1 MEKQKESASIINKS
15 KKIELKSGDSKKYEF
30 EFINQTTTL
39 RIEAKSFN
47 EMLPEIYFN
56 EFTLEDIKKVKFFND
71 EYESIDECLSEIFD
85 RLDRNETKL
94 EVGKDELNIIVPLY
108 SKKYPEIRFLL
119 KKEEKSDNVKFC
131 ELFELVKK
139 MKAEQE
145 TEVKSLKEKIKYL
158 EDLLKIKKE
167 TEKKNEDFNGSI
179 VSIKCFG
186 DNEFDD
192 YFDTNLP
199 DKKKIDFSFSVS
211 CKDEK
216 DIHLAL
222 ASFMGGKKDV
232 YGDNADDIN
241 CRIKKNKLFIDLLF
255 KIYEEEKDED
265 MFTDIKNEYK
275 LYNLFL
281 ALGQNLTIKIKAF
294 PKIFTEEYDK
304 EKFLE
309 ILLDTELEFENMS
322 PQIQLFT
329 YHFLEIIKEIYIF
342 KKGFPKSLFTDIFM
356 NVMNGKSTYKIPQR
370 LINEFE
376 NDGPDFLKEIFDFF
390 KSFFEEFPVKFA
402 RLQEFK
408 DYKIIDYNDI
418 SFYIVS
424 PLHKAGINFNFKIPG
439 LNEYFDKIILEE
451 KEKEKEQNYIK
462 LI

>member
-1 MEKQKESASIINKS
+1 MEKSIEKTSIINKS
-15 KKIELKSGDSKKYEF
+15 KKIELKSGDNKKYEF
-30 EFINQTTTL
+30 EFINKTTTL

-47 EMLPEIYFN
+47 DMLPEIYFN

-71 EYESIDECLSEIFD
+71 DYESIDECLSEIFD
-85 RLDRNETKL
+85 RLDRNEAKL
-94 EVGKDELNIIVPLY
+94 EMGKDGLNIIVPLY

-119 KKEEKSDNVKFC
+119 KKEEKSDNVKYC

-145 TEVKSLKEKIKYL
+145 TEVKSLKEKINYL

-167 TEKKNEDFNGSI
+167 REKKNEDFNGSI

-186 DNEFDD
+186 ANEFDN

-199 DKKKIDFSFSVS
+199 DKKKSVFSFSVS

-222 ASFMGGKKDV
+222 ASFIGGKKDV
-232 YGDNADDIN
+232 YGPSADDIN
-241 CRIKKNKLFIDLLF
+241 CRIKKNKLFIDLLSERN
-255 KIYEEEKDED
+255 EEVG
-265 MFTDIKNEYK
+265 MFTDINFK

-281 ALGQNLTIKIKAF
+281 ALGQNLNIKIKAF

-329 YHFLEIIKEIYIF
+329 YHFLEIIKEIDGF
-342 KKGFPKSLFTDIFM
+342 KKGFPKSLFTDIFI
-356 NVMNGKSTYKIPQR
+356 NVMNGKPIYKISQR

-376 NDGPDFLKEIFDFF
+376 NDEEDFLKVIFDGFKRFF
-390 KSFFEEFPVKFA
+390 VEFPVKFA
-402 RLQEFK
+402 HLQEFK

-418 SFYIVS
+418 CFYILS

-439 LNEYFDKIILEE
+439 LNEYFDKIISEE
-451 KEKEKEQNYIK
+451 KKNSN
-462 LI
+462 

>member
-1 MEKQKESASIINKS
+1 MEKPIEKTSIINKN
-15 KKIELKSGDSKKYEF
+15 KKIELKSGDNKKYEF
-30 EFINQTTTL
+30 EFINKTTTL

-47 EMLPEIYFN
+47 DMLPEIYFN
-56 EFTLEDIKKVKFFND
+56 EFTLEDIKKVKYFND
-71 EYESIDECLSEIFD
+71 DYESIDECLSEIFD
-85 RLDRNETKL
+85 RLDNNEPKL
-94 EVGKDELNIIVPLY
+94 EMGKDGLYIIVPL
-108 SKKYPEIRFLL
+108 SKRYEIRFLL
-119 KKEEKSDNVKFC
+119 KKEEKSDNVKYC

-145 TEVKSLKEKIKYL
+145 TEVKSLKEKINYL
-158 EDLLKIKKE
+158 EDLLKIKKKRR
-167 TEKKNEDFNGSI
+167 KKNEDFNGSI

-186 DNEFDD
+186 ANEFDE
-192 YFDTNLP
+192 YFDMNLP
-199 DKKKIDFSFSVS
+199 DKKKFDFSFSVS

-232 YGDNADDIN
+232 YGGDSADDIN
-241 CRIKKNKLFIDLLF
+241 CRIKKNKLFIDLLSER
-255 KIYEEEKDED
+255 YEEEEG

-281 ALGQNLTIKIKAF
+281 GLGQNLNIKIKAF

-342 KKGFPKSLFTDIFM
+342 TKGFPKSLFTDIFM
-356 NVMNGKSTYKIPQR
+356 NVMNGKSTYKISQR

-376 NDGPDFLKEIFDFF
+376 NDKEDFIKEIFDYF
-390 KSFFEEFPVKFA
+390 KSVLVEFPVRFVLLQKFK
-402 RLQEFK
+402 E
-408 DYKIIDYNDI
+408 YKIIDFNDI
-418 SFYIVS
+418 CFYIIS
-424 PLHKAGINFNFKIPG
+424 PLHKAGISFNFKIPG
-439 LNEYFDKIILEE
+439 LNEYFDKIISEE
-451 KEKEKEQNYIK
+451 KKK
-462 LI
+462 

>member
-1 MEKQKESASIINKS
+1 MEKPIEKTSIINKN
-15 KKIELKSGDSKKYEF
+15 KKIELKSGDNKKYEF
-30 EFINQTTTL
+30 EFINKTTTL

-47 EMLPEIYFN
+47 DMLPEIYFN
-56 EFTLEDIKKVKFFND
+56 EFTLEDIKKIRFFND
-71 EYESIDECLSEIFD
+71 YESIDECLSEIFD

-94 EVGKDELNIIVPLY
+94 EMGKDGLYIIVPLY

-119 KKEEKSDNVKFC
+119 KKEEKSDNVKYC

-145 TEVKSLKEKIKYL
+145 KEVKSLKEKINYL

-167 TEKKNEDFNGSI
+167 REKKNEDFNGSI

-186 DNEFDD
+186 ANEFDD
-192 YFDTNLP
+192 YFDMNLP
-199 DKKKIDFSFSVS
+199 DKKKPYFSFSVS

-232 YGDNADDIN
+232 YGDTADSIN
-241 CRIKKNKLFIDLLF
+241 CRIKNNKLFIDL
-255 KIYEEEKDED
+255 IGEYEEEEEKEGI
-265 MFTDIKNEYK
+265 FSEIKNEYK
-275 LYNLFL
+275 LYNLLL
-281 ALGQNLTIKIKAF
+281 ALGQNLNIKIKAF

-329 YHFLEIIKEIYIF
+329 YHFLEIIKEVYIF
-342 KKGFPKSLFTDIFM
+342 KRGFPKSLFTDIFI
-356 NVMNGKSTYKIPQR
+356 NVMNGNSTYKISQR
-370 LINEFE
+370 LINEFDKE
-376 NDGPDFLKEIFDFF
+376 DFLKEIFDGF
-390 KSFFEEFPVKFA
+390 KGFAEDFPVKFVH
-402 RLQEFK
+402 LQEFK
-408 DYKIIDYNDI
+408 DYKIIDFNDLC
-418 SFYIVS
+418 FYLLS

-439 LNEYFDKIILEE
+439 LNEYFDKIISEE
-451 KEKEKEQNYIK
+451 KKNSN
-462 LI
+462 

>member
-1 MEKQKESASIINKS
+1 MEKPIEKTSIINKN
-15 KKIELKSGDSKKYEF
+15 KKIELKSGDNKKYEF
-30 EFINQTTTL
+30 EFINKTTTL

-47 EMLPEIYFN
+47 DMLPEIYFN
-56 EFTLEDIKKVKFFND
+56 EFTLEDIKKVKYFND
-71 EYESIDECLSEIFD
+71 DYESIDECLSEIFD
-85 RLDRNETKL
+85 RLDNNESKL
-94 EVGKDELNIIVPLY
+94 EMGKDGLYIIVPL
-108 SKKYPEIRFLL
+108 SKRYEIRFLL
-119 KKEEKSDNVKFC
+119 KKEEKSDNVKYC

-145 TEVKSLKEKIKYL
+145 TEVKSLKEKINYL

-167 TEKKNEDFNGSI
+167 KGKKNEEFNGSI

-186 DNEFDD
+186 ANEFDN

-199 DKKKIDFSFSVS
+199 DKKKPYFSFSVS

-222 ASFMGGKKDV
+222 ASFIGGKRDV
-232 YGDNADDIN
+232 YGDNADSIN
-241 CRIKKNKLFIDLLF
+241 CRIKKNKLFIDL
-255 KIYEEEKDED
+255 IGEYIEEEEKEGI
-265 MFTDIKNEYK
+265 FTDIKNEYK

-281 ALGQNLTIKIKAF
+281 GLGQNLTIKIKAF

-329 YHFLEIIKEIYIF
+329 YHFLEIIKEIYGF
-342 KKGFPKSLFTDIFM
+342 NKGFPKSLFTDIFI
-356 NVMNGKSTYKIPQR
+356 NVMNGNSTYKISQR

-376 NDGPDFLKEIFDFF
+376 NDKGDLLKEIFDGF
-390 KSFFEEFPVKFA
+390 KGIVEEFPVKFA
-402 RLQEFK
+402 HLQKFK
-408 DYKIIDYNDI
+408 DYKIIDFNDI
-418 SFYIVS
+418 CFYILS

-439 LNEYFDKIILEE
+439 LNEYFDKIISEE
-451 KEKEKEQNYIK
+451 KKNSN
-462 LI
+462 

>member
-1 MEKQKESASIINKS
+1 MEKPIEKTSIINKN
-15 KKIELKSGDSKKYEF
+15 KKIELKSGDNKKYEF
-30 EFINQTTTL
+30 EFINKTTTL

-47 EMLPEIYFN
+47 DMLPEIYFN
-56 EFTLEDIKKVKFFND
+56 EFTLEDIKKVKYFND
-71 EYESIDECLSEIFD
+71 DYESIDECLSEIFD
-85 RLDRNETKL
+85 RLDNNEPKL
-94 EVGKDELNIIVPLY
+94 EMGKDGLYIIVPL
-108 SKKYPEIRFLL
+108 SKRYEIRFLL
-119 KKEEKSDNVKFC
+119 KKEEKSDNVKYC

-145 TEVKSLKEKIKYL
+145 TEVKSLKEKINYL

-167 TEKKNEDFNGSI
+167 KGKKNEEFNGSI

-186 DNEFDD
+186 ANEFDN

-199 DKKKIDFSFSVS
+199 DKKKFGCSFSVS

-232 YGDNADDIN
+232 FGPSADDIN
-241 CRIKKNKLFIDLLF
+241 CRIKNNKLFIDLF
-255 KIYEEEKDED
+255 GEYEEEEKEGI
-265 MFTDIKNEYK
+265 FTDLKNEYK

-281 ALGQNLTIKIKAF
+281 GLGQNLTIKIKAF
-294 PKIFTEEYDK
+294 PKIFTEEFDK

-309 ILLDTELEFENMS
+309 ILLNTELEFENMS

-329 YHFLEIIKEIYIF
+329 YHFIEIIKEVYIF
-342 KKGFPKSLFTDIFM
+342 KRGFPKSLFTDIFI
-356 NVMNGKSTYKIPQR
+356 NVMNGKSTYKISQR

-376 NDGPDFLKEIFDFF
+376 DDKGDFLKEIFNGFKDFA
-390 KSFFEEFPVKFA
+390 EEFPVKIA
-402 RLQEFK
+402 HLQDFK
-408 DYKIIDYNDI
+408 DYKIIDFNDI
-418 SFYIVS
+418 SFYIAS

-439 LNEYFDKIILEE
+439 LNEYFDKIVSEE
-451 KEKEKEQNYIK
+451 KKQK
-462 LI
+462 